1 MSNIKTLKELISIR
15 KQLKRESKKVVFTNG
30 CFDIIHAGHV
40 DYLCKAKELGNVLIV
55 GLNTDDSVKR
65 IKGEK
70 RPIMKE
76 SERAII
82 LAKLKPVDYVVLF
95 DEDTPI
101 KLIEELVP
109 DVLVK
114 GADWDID
121 DIIGKDIVINN
132 GGEVRNINFKVNQS
146 TTGIIKSILHRYKD

>member
-1 MSNIKTLKELISIR
+1 M
-15 KQLKRESKKVVFTNG
+15 
-30 CFDIIHAGHV
+30 
-40 DYLCKAKELGNVLIV
+40 IV

-70 RPIMKE
+70 RPIMKQ

-82 LAKLKPVDYVVLF
+82 LANLKPVDYVILF

-132 GGEVRNINFKVNQS
+132 GGEVRNINFEVNQS

>member
-70 RPIMKE
+70 RPIMKQ

-82 LAKLKPVDYVVLF
+82 LANLKPVDYVILF

-132 GGEVRNINFKVNQS
+132 GGEVRNINFEVNQS

>member
-15 KQLKRESKKVVFTNG
+15 EQLKKKNKKVVFTNG

-55 GLNTDDSVKR
+55 GLNTDDSVKC
-65 IKGEK
+65 IKGDK

-82 LAKLKPVDYVVLF
+82 LANLKPVDYVVLF
-95 DEDTPI
+95 NENTPI

-121 DIIGKDIVINN
+121 DIIGKDIVIKS
-132 GGEVRNINFKVNQS
+132 GGEVKNINYEVNQS
-146 TTGIIKSILHRYKD
+146 TTDIIKSILSRYKD